1 MSLADIRLRIF
12 TFPQGWDGAEI
23 PLRILVAP
31 FGNPLQP
38 LDPGLKPFAQ
48 AQLALSAHLI
58 PSARPASAPRRRHGA
73 HSARRQYSAEH
84 RAGLYR
90 SRGPVQRRSHG
101 ACGIRSSHQDT
112 IPQDADAELSGSVGL
127 CSPRVRSSPSPTTGT
142 SARWSTGRVPTSAR
156 PSPRR
161 RRSGMPCSQWPSAS
175 PCSPSDS
182 V

>member
-58 PSARPASAPRRRHGA
+58 PNLDRLAAPRRRHRT
-73 HSARRQYSAEH
+73 HSARRKYSAGH
-84 RAGLYR
+84 RAGLHR
-90 SRGPVQRRSHG
+90 MRGSVQRRSHG
-101 ACGIRSSHQDT
+101 ALGIRS
-112 IPQDADAELSGSVGL
+112 V
-127 CSPRVRSSPSPTTGT
+127 PRKRDSS
-142 SARWSTGRVPTSAR
+142 R
-156 PSPRR
+156 
-161 RRSGMPCSQWPSAS
+161 C
-175 PCSPSDS
+175 
-182 V
+182 